1 MFSWLNRFQGLGAMV
16 MRLAL
21 GIIMVAHGYTKIIPS
36 GALYTFSH
44 TVAHM
49 QLPVWLGYVSAFT
62 EFFGGMLL
70 IVGLLTRVAAFMT
83 AIDMAVAIIKVHLH
97 GGLLGPNSF
106 ALPLALFSISL
117 MLVFTG
123 CGWLGLDDFV
133 GRGNTSRAKTG
144 WAAK

>member
-1 MFSWLNRFQGLGAMV
+1 MFSWLNRFQGLGALV
-16 MRLAL
+16 MRLVL
-21 GIIMVAHGYTKIIPS
+21 GVIMVRHGYTKIIPS
-36 GALYTFSH
+36 GSLYTFSH
-44 TVAHM
+44 SVVHM
-49 QLPVWLGYVSAFT
+49 HLPVWLGYVAAFT

-83 AIDMAVAIIKVHLH
+83 AIDMAVAILKVHLH
-97 GGLLGPNSF
+97 GGLMGPNNF

-133 GRGNTSRAKTG
+133 GRSGGARARVASR
-144 WAAK
+144 